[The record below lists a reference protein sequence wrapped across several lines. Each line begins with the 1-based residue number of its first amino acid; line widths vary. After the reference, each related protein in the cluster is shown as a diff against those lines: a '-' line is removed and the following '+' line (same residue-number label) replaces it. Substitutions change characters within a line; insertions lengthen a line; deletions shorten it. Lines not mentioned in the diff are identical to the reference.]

1 VSRAGL
7 IDAYV
12 DHLATLG
19 RAAGIDAARLAAE
32 VSDHL
37 AEAAAGLRAT
47 GMEPAEAERRAVE
60 ELGDAEAMV
69 AAVASEVKGGPMSR
83 MTRRTRMVAT
93 AGALL
98 ATAVLSGIHMD
109 WDSAAAGTPVQS
121 AVVAAG
127 VVLGISILALVA
139 IHTRSG
145 LDRRPRRRVVGW
157 VAACAAL
164 GTLSA
169 WGGRVH
175 VGTADLHLAGR
186 PYLASV
192 AFLALLVAWAARW
205 MRLREGPGLGLLLAG
220 GLALLLNSALGGTW
234 RPLGAIGEGQA
245 NLGVELILVG
255 WFLLAVAWGTGPAGT
270 SARTRLGGSL
280 VSLGARLSATPPAT
294 LETKPGSNP

>member
-1 VSRAGL
+1 MGRPGL

-12 DHLATLG
+12 ERPGSLG
-19 RAAGIDAARLAAE
+19 RAAGIDATRLAAE

-37 AEAAAGLRAT
+37 AEAAARFRAT
-47 GMEPAEAERRAVE
+47 GMEPTEAEQRAVE

-69 AAVASEVKGGPMSR
+69 AAVASEVKRGPMSR
-83 MTRRTRMVAT
+83 MTRRARLVAT

-98 ATAVLSGIHMD
+98 ATAVLAGIHMD

-127 VVLGISILALVA
+127 VVLGFSILALVA
-139 IHTRSG
+139 IHTPSG
-145 LDRRPRRRVVGW
+145 LDRRPGRRVVAW

-175 VGTADLHLAGR
+175 LGTAELHLAGR

-192 AFLALLVAWAARW
+192 AVLALLVAWSARW
-205 MRLREGPGLGLLLAG
+205 MRLRAGPGLGLLLAG
-220 GLALLLNSALGGTW
+220 GLALLLNGALGGTW
-234 RPLGAIGEGQA
+234 RPLGRSERDR
-245 NLGVELILVG
+245 
-255 WFLLAVAWGTGPAGT
+255 PT
-270 SARTRLGGSL
+270 SAS
-280 VSLGARLSATPPAT
+280 S
-294 LETKPGSNP
+294 